1 MNIYDRSFRRLI
13 VWREAKKLTINIYQM
28 TKRFPKEEKYSMT
41 NQMRR
46 AANSIMAN
54 IAEGNERKSK
64 NDCCRFLEVARGSL
78 VEVDCFIDLAYE
90 LTYLS
95 DTDFKTL
102 SDQIAKTGYL
112 LHQFSEAQE
121 RNPMRK

>member
-1 MNIYDRSFRRLI
+1 
-13 VWREAKKLTINIYQM
+13 